1 MKKSIQF
8 ILFVLLFCSQLSAQE
23 TRTVHGKVMT
33 ISKQPIEGVTVM
45 VDNSKKYDISD
56 ANGNFK
62 ISDLAPGF
70 YKLIISHIGY
80 KTDFVKF
87 EIKKQTIQELP
98 IIYLQEADNELQ
110 EVFISGSIF
119 NKTPNA
125 AKSGI
130 KPLDL
135 PQSVAV
141 ISNLTLENQMVQSL
155 GDILKNANGVY
166 VMGTTGGYQEEIAS
180 RGYSLG
186 SNNTFKNGVRYF
198 NGMTVETSGLESVEI
213 LKGSAAILF
222 GNVEAGGILNLIT
235 KKPRFDFG
243 GEIDVTLGSFNLIK
257 PTFDVYG
264 AVNESKTTAFRLNGS
279 YTSADSFRRYVSSE
293 TFYFNPSLL
302 FKLSDKTSLLVEADY
317 TNDHRTPDF
326 GAGIIKYQIVDM
338 PRNQFVGV
346 KWGYYDAEQLS
357 ATTTLNHQISDD
369 WALTFI
375 NSFRHYN
382 TDLFTNARPNSGGST
397 VQEDGTWQRNL
408 QKRDY
413 NDNYILNQLDLKGL
427 FNTGA
432 LKHQLLI
439 GADVENYSTK
449 DTRYFALTAANN
461 NGQAYYDEINIFN
474 PDYDNFRN
482 DIPVLNKD
490 RLTTTPVSRFGIY
503 IQDLI
508 EINNYLKLLAGV
520 RYTYQDTKSDVYT
533 YSSQTTAVT
542 NLYDDAFTPRFG
554 IIIQPT
560 EHMSIF
566 GSYANSFETNTGIDI
581 SGKALEPSLI
591 DQFEVGIKNEFLNSK
606 LFLNVTGYIINNSNL
621 AQTSFANG
629 NTDSNIKEMAGA
641 TESIGVEID
650 FTAYPVAGLRLMA
663 GYSFN
668 EMTYTKSNT
677 YVVGSLLRYNP
688 KHTANFSANYDIE
701 TGSIKGLNLGILST
715 YFGERFAGRSF
726 LITSPNSGRQL
737 IPLSDYFQLD
747 ATVRY
752 QFNPK
757 LGVSAK
763 LANIT
768 NVLNYN
774 IHDDNSVNP
783 IAPRNYTVSVNYKF

>member
-1 MKKSIQF
+1 MKKSIQL
-8 ILFVLLFCSQLSAQE
+8 ILIVLLCGSQLSAQE
-23 TRTVHGKVMT
+23 TKSVHGKVMT
-33 ISKQPIEGVTVM
+33 ISKQPIEGVTV
-45 VDNSKKYDISD
+45 VLDNSKKYDISD
-56 ANGNFK
+56 TNGNFK

-87 EIKKQTIQELP
+87 EIKKQTIKELP
-98 IIYLQEADNELQ
+98 IIYLLEADNELQ

-141 ISNLTLENQMVQSL
+141 ISNQTLENQMVQSL

-180 RGYSLG
+180 RGYSMG

-302 FKLSDKTSLLVEADY
+302 FKLSDKTSLLFEADY

-326 GAGIIKYQIVDM
+326 GAGIINYQIVDM

-346 KWGYYDAEQLS
+346 KWGYYDAEQLA
-357 ATTTLNHQISDD
+357 ATTTLNHQISDN

-397 VQEDGTWQRNL
+397 VQADGTWQRNL

-439 GADVENYSTK
+439 GADVENYTTK

-474 PDYDNFRN
+474 PDYDNFRS

-520 RYTYQDTKSDVYT
+520 RYTYQDTRSDVYT

-554 IIIQPT
+554 IIIQPS

-566 GSYANSFETNTGIDI
+566 ASYANSFETNTGIDI
-581 SGKALEPSLI
+581 NGNALEPSLI
-591 DQFEVGIKNEFLNSK
+591 DQFELGVKNELLNSK

-650 FTAYPVAGLRLMA
+650 FTAYPVAGLRIMA

-688 KHTANFSANYDIE
+688 KHTANFSANYDVE
-701 TGSIKGLNLGILST
+701 TGSLKGLNLGILST
-715 YFGERFAGRSF
+715 YFGKRFAGRSF

-752 QFNPK
+752 QFSPK

>member
-1 MKKSIQF
+1 MKKSIQL
-8 ILFVLLFCSQLSAQE
+8 ILIVLLCGSQLSAQE
-23 TRTVHGKVMT
+23 TKSVHGKVMT
-33 ISKQPIEGVTVM
+33 ISKQPIEGVTV
-45 VDNSKKYDISD
+45 VLDNSKKYDISD
-56 ANGNFK
+56 TNGNFK

-87 EIKKQTIQELP
+87 EIKKQTIEELP
-98 IIYLQEADNELQ
+98 IIYLLEADNELQ

-141 ISNLTLENQMVQSL
+141 ISNLTLQNQMVQSL

-326 GAGIIKYQIVDM
+326 GAGIINYQIVDM

-520 RYTYQDTKSDVYT
+520 RYTYQDTRSDVYT

-581 SGKALEPSLI
+581 NGKALEPSLI
-591 DQFEVGIKNEFLNSK
+591 DQFEVGVKNEFLNSK
-606 LFLNVTGYIINNSNL
+606 LFLNVTGYVINNSNL

-688 KHTANFSANYDIE
+688 KHTANFSANYDVE
-701 TGSIKGLNLGILST
+701 TGSLKGLNLGILST
-715 YFGERFAGRSF
+715 YFGKRFAGRSF

-752 QFNPK
+752 QFSPK